1 MGITQST
8 HENKETNDTYETF
21 YIEDENVVHDEENHK
36 LFIENLSELKASD
49 GKQLENAPDNNSNNI
64 LNNNSNNILNNNSNN
79 ILNNNSENVI
89 HKNILNTEVKKKI
102 LMELLR
108 NEVDNNKLDRDQYED
123 RLALYKKRIEE
134 QDKKIEAQSKMIE
147 SLQSIVDK
155 MDMKISDYETEID
168 VVRKSCGKYKDLY
181 YESAIKNNNENI
193 KTSIDP
199 AYPSYSSYSS
209 YPSFSYQ
216 SYPSFSYQSYPSFS
230 YPSFSY
236 PSFAHK
242 QYAGNSLSDP
252 MMKSPNNPSTQTNES
267 SYKFPSVSF
276 SDPFVSYSYIDPIM
290 QSQTPNKPSNQTT
303 LQTNI
308 TSSTEKYTFGDDV
321 CKYVD
326 ELTFTMNEENDQYE
340 KLSLSQKIEY
350 DLD

>member
-49 GKQLENAPDNNSNNI
+49 GKQLENAPD
-64 LNNNSNNILNNNSNN
+64 NNSNN

-216 SYPSFSYQSYPSFS
+216 SYPSFSY
-230 YPSFSY
+230 PSFSY